1 MRPLLLLDVDGPLN
15 PYAASRR
22 WLDGSDYRKRD
33 ITVTDGRTFPVW
45 LDKSHGPLLL
55 DLAETAGLELVWCTT
70 WEHMANTEIGPHSAA
85 APHPHARPRSDPR
98 PPRLAETAGL
108 ELVWCTTWE
117 HMANTETGPRIG
129 LPKLP
134 VIAFPRKFSGTM
146 IDRWKF
152 GPVLEYAEDRPL
164 AWFDDDFE
172 LEHEDCAWFREQR
185 GDRPTLLQLV
195 DPHHGLRQRDL
206 DAVKAWA
213 ADLPVGSSS
222 VQGEEQT

>member
-70 WEHMANTEIGPHSAA
+70 WEHMANTEIGP
-85 APHPHARPRSDPR
+85 
-98 PPRLAETAGL
+98 
-108 ELVWCTTWE
+108 
-117 HMANTETGPRIG
+117 RIG
-129 LPKLP
+129 LPELP
-134 VIAFPRKFSGTM
+134 VIEFPRKFSGTM

-152 GPVLEYAEDRPL
+152 GPVLEYAENRPL

-172 LEHEDCAWFREQR
+172 LEHEDCTWFREQR

-213 ADLPVGSSS
+213 ADLAVGSSS